1 MSIKDI
7 IAKMNRSKK
16 FDGAFNHE
24 ILTHMPEI
32 EQLIKSLETMSVDD
46 FCLLQ
51 AGITPVKVSE

>member
-7 IAKMNRSKK
+7 IDKMNRSKK

-24 ILTHMPEI
+24 ILTIMPEI
-32 EQLIKSLETMSVDD
+32 EALIRSLQTMPLEE
-46 FCLLQ
+46 FALLQ

>member
-1 MSIKDI
+1 MTIKDI
-7 IAKMNRSKK
+7 IAKMNRSKT
-16 FDGAFNHE
+16 FDGAFNKE

>member
-16 FDGAFNHE
+16 FDGTFNNE

-32 EQLIKSLETMSVDD
+32 EQLIKSLETMSLDD

>member
-16 FDGAFNHE
+16 FDGAFNNE